1 MGLSWFL
8 FLWFSPSLGLPFT
21 SALPSKCQK
30 IPRQNLLSTLSRT
43 CLHGCTHPW
52 RRTTKPAELLFLPY
66 DLGNWGHKTKV
77 RELLP
82 QTQGLYQVWV
92 LSTEQCLHQ
101 TSPRRG
107 QVWGKGYKI
116 ENTWRRKEKWRIRSP
131 IKICQKGIRKE
142 RKCGSSQ
149 EKAEGRRKAEGAAHE
164 RGGHP
169 VHLASRPA
177 TSTAERP
184 RATGRNL
191 WTIKNCLFLYAT
203 NDKTVI
209 KCNGCFPRVI
219 AVNIFNRSSKC
230 FGV

>member
-1 MGLSWFL
+1 MSKNTPPKFTEHPLTHVFAWLHSPMEENYKASRAVIIA
-8 FLWFSPSLGLPFT
+8 LWFRKLRP
-21 SALPSKCQK
+21 
-30 IPRQNLLSTLSRT
+30 QN
-43 CLHGCTHPW
+43 
-52 RRTTKPAELLFLPY
+52 
-66 DLGNWGHKTKV
+66 V

-82 QTQGLYQVWV
+82 QTQSLYQVWV
-92 LSTEQCLHQ
+92 LSAEQCLQQ
-101 TSPRRG
+101 TSPGRG

-169 VHLASRPA
+169 VHLASCPA